1 VFVVSKPS
9 TRPSDPPLPFPWTS
23 QLEGEFR
30 ELRRHFGSELYRV
43 IYGRARNLFVLL
55 HMFRKDTGKVPEAEL
70 RVTRQRWDDFKA
82 RMDAPA
88 SAPAARGG
96 A

>member
-1 VFVVSKPS
+1 VVSKPS

-55 HMFRKDTGKVPEAEL
+55 SFP
-70 RVTRQRWDDFKA
+70 Q
-82 RMDAPA
+82 
-88 SAPAARGG
+88 
-96 A
+96 